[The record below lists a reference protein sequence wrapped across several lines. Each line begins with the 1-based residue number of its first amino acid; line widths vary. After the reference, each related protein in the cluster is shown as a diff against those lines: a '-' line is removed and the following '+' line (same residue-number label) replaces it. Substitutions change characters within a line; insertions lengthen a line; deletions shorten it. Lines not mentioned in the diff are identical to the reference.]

1 MVGSGVAILESEVAE
16 VVAAVSERMKE
27 PTYAQLAVGNFVQ
40 AQPHV
45 SKYLTAKMERLGG
58 GEAVI
63 HAVFHAEVL
72 AECIRNHHGAE
83 RTVSFARLDE
93 TSGLDPVGRL
103 QEQEPALAAYLE
115 GNVEARMRGVIAHV
129 GLALVAVHGDD

>member
-1 MVGSGVAILESEVAE
+1 MAIPESEVAE

-72 AECIRNHHGAE
+72 AECFREHHGTE
-83 RTVSFARLDE
+83 PVVSFARLDE
-93 TSGLDPVGRL
+93 TSGLDPVGRFAD
-103 QEQEPALAAYLE
+103 EEPALATYLE
-115 GNVEARMRGVIAHV
+115 GNVEARMRGVLAHV
-129 GLALVAVHGDD
+129 GLALAAVHAKK

>member
-1 MVGSGVAILESEVAE
+1 MAIPESEVAE

-45 SKYLTAKMERLGG
+45 SKFLTAKMERLGG

-72 AECIRNHHGAE
+72 AECIRTHHGTD
-83 RTVSFARLDE
+83 RVVSFARLDE
-93 TSGLDPVGRL
+93 TSGADPVGRL

-129 GLALVAVHGDD
+129 GLALVAVHGEK